1 MTHDPAAFQAAL
13 EEAVAGRYALD
24 RVLGRGG
31 MATVYLARDIR
42 DQHTVALKALP
53 QLCSPATAERFRRE
67 MEIAASLKHAGI
79 VPLLD
84 SGSSEGILYYVMPYI
99 EGESLYARLERER
112 RLDVPDALAI
122 TRDVAEAVAYAHGPG
137 FLHPAHKPENILLT
151 AGGNGAPRVHALVAD
166 FGLARAIESTEHT
179 KLTET
184 GAVVGTIYYM
194 SPEQLREERDLD
206 VRTDV
211 YSLGCVLYE
220 MLTGGPPFTGRSTT
234 DLVMRILRSPPPSA
248 RQVSPEVPASVDAA
262 IARALAKAAKD
273 RFESMTAFA
282 NAVSGER

>member
-1 MTHDPAAFQAAL
+1 
-13 EEAVAGRYALD
+13 
-24 RVLGRGG
+24 
-31 MATVYLARDIR
+31 MATVYLAHDLR
-42 DQHTVALKALP
+42 DQRTVALKALH
-53 QLCSPATAERFRRE
+53 QLCSPSTAVRFRRE

-84 SGSSEGILYYVMPYI
+84 SGSSGGMLYYVMPYI
-99 EGESLYARLERER
+99 DGESLYARLERER
-112 RLDVPDALAI
+112 RLAVPDALAVI
-122 TRDVAEAVAYAHGPG
+122 RDVADAVAYAHGQG
-137 FLHPAHKPENILLT
+137 FLHRDLKPENILLT
-151 AGGNGAPRVHALVAD
+151 AGGNGAPRVRAVVAD

-179 KLTET
+179 RLTES
-184 GAVVGTIYYM
+184 GSVVGTIYYM

-220 MLTGGPPFTGRSTT
+220 MLTGGPPFTGRSTN

-262 IARALAKAAKD
+262 IARALAKSPKD
-273 RFESMTAFA
+273 RFDSMGAFA
-282 NAVSGER
+282 AAVGGDGAA